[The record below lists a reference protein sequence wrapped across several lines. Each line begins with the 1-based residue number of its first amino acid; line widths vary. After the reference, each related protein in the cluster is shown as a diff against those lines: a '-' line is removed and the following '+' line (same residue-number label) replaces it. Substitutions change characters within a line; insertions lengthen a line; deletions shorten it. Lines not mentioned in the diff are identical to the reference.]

1 MSEQTS
7 DIGFAHQLSAM
18 LASMPPNFSRALTT
32 PIKAPPAMKPLAMSV
47 PFSPR
52 SAFTLASLLRE
63 VTYQLMAPP
72 TSSGTFSSNGIN
84 IPRAKAR
91 AGILK

>member
-7 DIGFAHQLSAM
+7 DIGLTHQFSAM
-18 LASMPPNFSRALTT
+18 LASMPPNLSSALTT
-32 PIKAPPAMKPLAMSV
+32 PIRAPPAIKPLAMSV

-52 SAFTLASLLRE
+52 SLF
-63 VTYQLMAPP
+63 TYQLIAPP
-72 TSSGTFSSNGIN
+72 TNSGTFNSNGMN
-84 IPRAKAR
+84 IPSAKAN